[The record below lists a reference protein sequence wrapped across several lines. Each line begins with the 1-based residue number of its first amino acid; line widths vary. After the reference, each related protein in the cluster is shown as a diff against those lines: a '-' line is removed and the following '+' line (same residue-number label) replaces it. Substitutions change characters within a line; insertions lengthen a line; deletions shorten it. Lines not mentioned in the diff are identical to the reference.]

1 MYYIYSYGFPKYF
14 LFGVFLNK
22 SFSNDD
28 LMRSQQR
35 FIVLFRN
42 CNPDSLETKSIKP
55 KCSCSC
61 TLLCPCVCSC
71 IPLYALVCSC
81 MLSVLLLCT
90 PLCLLKHLELLIHW
104 TLKSRRMFVFKI
116 IHTSYYQIIY
126 TVYKMYILIYLM
138 KYIDI
143 K

>member
-42 CNPDSLETKSIKP
+42 CNPDSLDTKSIKP

-71 IPLYALVCSC
+71 ILLYLPVCFCVLLYAPVCSC
-81 MLSVLLLCT
+81 LFAKTFRIIDSLDFKIEKDVCIQNYTHSFVMYFLYLLIGTLLC
-90 PLCLLKHLELLIHW
+90 
-104 TLKSRRMFVFKI
+104 
-116 IHTSYYQIIY
+116 
-126 TVYKMYILIYLM
+126 
-138 KYIDI
+138 
-143 K
+143 